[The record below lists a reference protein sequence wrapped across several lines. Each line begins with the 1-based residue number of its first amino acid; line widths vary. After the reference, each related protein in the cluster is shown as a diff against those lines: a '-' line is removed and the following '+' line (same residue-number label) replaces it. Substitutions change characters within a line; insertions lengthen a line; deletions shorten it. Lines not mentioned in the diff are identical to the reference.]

1 MADFFHPELQP
12 EPEISHPTDPAT
24 NSSTPLPKNP
34 LDPSLRHGLSRTAY
48 TAVAKRKHAFDPLL
62 SGPLAVLSFPTVSP
76 AHLKAALSILA
87 PSAPDFRAPTR
98 RANPGYYDP
107 AVQGGLQKLMLLGVR
122 VEGRVMDGD
131 GARWVGGIDGGI
143 DSLRVQVVAVLQD
156 VGGGV
161 VRSLDG
167 MSRSVYWTLE
177 GRRGMLEEQGGKE
190 GKEAVAQDQSA

>member
-1 MADFFHPELQP
+1 
-12 EPEISHPTDPAT
+12 
-24 NSSTPLPKNP
+24 
-34 LDPSLRHGLSRTAY
+34 
-48 TAVAKRKHAFDPLL
+48 
-62 SGPLAVLSFPTVSP
+62 
-76 AHLKAALSILA
+76 
-87 PSAPDFRAPTR
+87 
-98 RANPGYYDP
+98 
-107 AVQGGLQKLMLLGVR
+107 MLLGVR

-143 DSLRVQVVAVLQD
+143 DSLRAQVVAVLQG